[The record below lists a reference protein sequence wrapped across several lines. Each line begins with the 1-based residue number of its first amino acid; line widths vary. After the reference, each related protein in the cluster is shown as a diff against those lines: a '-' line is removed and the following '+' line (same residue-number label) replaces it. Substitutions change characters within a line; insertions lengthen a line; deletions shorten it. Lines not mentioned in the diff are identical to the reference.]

1 MLHLSAEHQTS
12 LLCCCCWQI
21 HARNLAPALEWAEA
35 NRERLCARD
44 ERSAEAFAFQLH
56 RLQFLHTLQQQGA
69 ALPPELRLP
78 VPHTA
83 LRRR

>member
-1 MLHLSAEHQTS
+1 ML
-12 LLCCCCWQI
+12 LLLQI

-69 ALPPELRLP
+69 ALPPE
-78 VPHTA
+78 
-83 LRRR
+83 